1 MGSRRAARELALQAL
16 YQLDM
21 AGEGDPAVPL
31 FWSHAD
37 AERTTAER
45 AEAERESAHAARG
58 GSRAGVHP
66 GRAAGAARTLDRSP
80 RSGRALDG
88 PPGELD
94 VQVFAR
100 ELVDGVAAHRERI
113 DALIAASA
121 EHWRLPR
128 LSRVDLSLLRLATFE
143 LLARADIPASVTID
157 EAIEIAR
164 RFGSED
170 SPAFVNGVLDH
181 IAQVLGV
188 KEKPKSPE

>member
-1 MGSRRAARELALQAL
+1 MGTRREARELALQAL
-16 YQLDM
+16 YQLDVT
-21 AGEGDPAVPL
+21 GEGDAGRGLAL
-31 FWSHAD
+31 FWTHFD
-37 AERTTAER
+37 APGDVR
-45 AEAERESAHAARG
+45 A
-58 GSRAGVHP
+58 
-66 GRAAGAARTLDRSP
+66 
-80 RSGRALDG
+80 
-88 PPGELD
+88 
-94 VQVFAR
+94 FAR
-100 ELVDGVAAHRERI
+100 ELVDGVRDQRERI

-128 LSRVDLSLLRLATFE
+128 LSRVDLNLLRLSTFE

-188 KEKPKSPE
+188 KERRRDAD

>member
-1 MGSRRAARELALQAL
+1 MGARRQARELALQAL
-16 YQLDM
+16 YQLDV
-21 AGEGDPAVPL
+21 AGEGDPGMAL
-31 FWSHAD
+31 FWSYFD
-37 AERTTAER
+37 AERE
-45 AEAERESAHAARG
+45 
-58 GSRAGVHP
+58 
-66 GRAAGAARTLDRSP
+66 
-80 RSGRALDG
+80 
-88 PPGELD
+88 
-94 VQVFAR
+94 VQAFAR
-100 ELVDGVAAHRERI
+100 ELVEGVAAHRERI

-143 LLARADIPASVTID
+143 LLGRPDIPASVTID